1 MDLKDIEKNVIPKD
15 SEEQEEKIQIRAE
28 PIPVFVESQLQPD
41 KIIRKNK
48 DGKKFPGPG
57 NLRQKAVVEAFQH
70 SWKGYKEYA
79 WGHDNFKPISK
90 TYYDWFAL
98 GLTIVDSLDT
108 LYIMNLEDEFQ
119 EARDWIDKYLLF
131 NQNRNVNLF
140 ETTIRVLGGLLSTYH
155 LSGDNMFLQKAVE
168 LGNRLLPCFNSPSGI
183 PYSDVN
189 LKQMIAQSPTW
200 LPDSSTSEVTTL
212 QLEFRDLSRAC
223 GNSSFENVS
232 FYFRFRTFQLMA
244 SCLPGRISSE
254 HPNPQS

>member
-1 MDLKDIEKNVIPKD
+1 MDLKKNIISGESDEP
-15 SEEQEEKIQIRAE
+15 EEKIEIRAE
-28 PIPVFVESQLQPD
+28 PIPKESLVESQLQPD
-41 KIIRKNK
+41 RVVNK
-48 DGKKFPGPG
+48 KEGKKFSGPG
-57 NLRQKAVVEAFQH
+57 NFKQRAVVEAFQH

-90 TYYDWFAL
+90 TFYDWFAL

-108 LYIMNLEDEFQ
+108 LYIMNLNDEFQ

-140 ETTIRVLGGLLSTYH
+140 EVTIRVLGGLLSTYH
-155 LSGDNMFLQKAVE
+155 LSGDDMFLRKAVD

-232 FYFRFRTFQLMA
+232 ILEFGLLLNSKLFVFGLR
-244 SCLPGRISSE
+244 
-254 HPNPQS
+254 

>member
-1 MDLKDIEKNVIPKD
+1 MSKNHISLESLDFKRNAIPGS
-15 SEEQEEKIQIRAE
+15 SEDEPEEKIEIRAE
-28 PIPVFVESQLQPD
+28 PIPKESIVESQLQPD
-41 KIIRKNK
+41 RIVEKKE
-48 DGKKFPGPG
+48 GKKFSGPG

-90 TYYDWFAL
+90 TFYDWFAL
-98 GLTIVDSLDT
+98 GLSIVDSLDT
-108 LYIMNLEDEFQ
+108 LYIMNLEDEFK
-119 EARDWIDKYLLF
+119 EARDWIDKYLLY

-140 ETTIRVLGGLLSTYH
+140 EVTIRVLGGLLSSYH
-155 LSGDNMFLQKAVE
+155 LSGDDMFLHKAVD

-212 QLEFRDLSRAC
+212 QLEFRDLSRASR
-223 GNSSFENVS
+223 NSSFENVS
-232 FYFRFRTFQLMA
+232 
-244 SCLPGRISSE
+244 I
-254 HPNPQS
+254 